1 MREKPRDT
9 GRLRHILHAIDNIGR
24 FMSGHTPDDF
34 GADTLLY
41 YGVVKNLEI
50 ISEAAYMLTKEFQ
63 DAHPETPWRQI
74 IGMRHFL
81 VHGYYQVDS
90 SEVWITATRDLSPL
104 REQIERY
111 LSETDT
117 SLDDPL

>member
-1 MREKPRDT
+1 
-9 GRLRHILHAIDNIGR
+9 
-24 FMSGHTPDDF
+24 
-34 GADTLLY
+34 
-41 YGVVKNLEI
+41 
-50 ISEAAYMLTKEFQ
+50 MLTKEFQ

-117 SLDDPL
+117 FLNDPL